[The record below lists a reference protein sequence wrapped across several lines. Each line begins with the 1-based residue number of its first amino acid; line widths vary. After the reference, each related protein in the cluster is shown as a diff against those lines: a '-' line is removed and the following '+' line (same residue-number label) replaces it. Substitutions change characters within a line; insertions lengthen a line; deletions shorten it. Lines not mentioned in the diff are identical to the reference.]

1 MDDFVARMD
10 LRAALGLFVFLE
22 AREDELGRGAAELY
36 AALRAYLYERL
47 SIEDM
52 ESPETLLAELDG
64 R

>member
-1 MDDFVARMD
+1 MD